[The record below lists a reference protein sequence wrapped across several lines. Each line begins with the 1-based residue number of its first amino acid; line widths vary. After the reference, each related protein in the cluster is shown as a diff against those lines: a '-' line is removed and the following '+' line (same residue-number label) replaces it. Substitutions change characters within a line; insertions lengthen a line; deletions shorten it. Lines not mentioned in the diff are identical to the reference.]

1 MPKLGTNDI
10 IKFAE
15 AEKIKVARFVIIYE
29 LLQSL
34 EEILKKGKVEIK
46 GHANIL
52 ASFPFNNKKV
62 AGSKV
67 VDGKFTKGDPII
79 LMRGEKEIGKARINS
94 IKKQKQDVGQV
105 GQSEECGMILEPQLD
120 FEVGDVLVS
129 VAR

>member
-1 MPKLGTNDI
+1 M
-10 IKFAE
+10 
-15 AEKIKVARFVIIYE
+15 
-29 LLQSL
+29 LQAL
-34 EEILKKGKVEIK
+34 EEILKKGKVDIK

-79 LMRGEKEIGKARINS
+79 LMRGDKEIGKARAAS

-105 GQSEECGMILEPQLD
+105 AQGDEFGMILEPQLA
-120 FEVGDVLVS
+120 FEIGDVLLS